1 MPSPAFHLSSALT
14 FLLVLSSGKL
24 TLARQAGNQTEASG
38 LYWSGLSVQTPDG
51 TCLVHNFNG
60 YIANGHVCG
69 ILGPSGA
76 GKSTTLSALGG
87 TIAPTSGLEVNG
99 EVTYYDS
106 EKNTKENLQ
115 VQGGKVAW
123 LKQRD
128 AFFSM
133 LTVEETLEL
142 AAFLELPKF
151 NERQRLRR
159 VKATM
164 DSLGLSKLK
173 DRRIGD
179 SSAHK
184 GLSGGEQRR
193 LSLALELLASPKL
206 FIGDEPTSGLVS

>member
-1 MPSPAFHLSSALT
+1 MPSSAFLVWLSLN
-14 FLLVLSSGKL
+14 LLVVLS
-24 TLARQAGNQTEASG
+24 LAREIGNQTESSG
-38 LYWSGLSVQTPDG
+38 LFWSGLSVQTADG

-60 YIANGHVCG
+60 FVANGHVCG
-69 ILGPSGA
+69 VIGPSGA
-76 GKSTTLSALGG
+76 GKSTALSALGG
-87 TIAPTSGLEVNG
+87 SISPNSGLEVNG

-115 VQGGKVAW
+115 VHGGKVAW
-123 LKQRD
+123 LQQKD
-128 AFFSM
+128 SFFSM
-133 LTVEETLEL
+133 LTVQETLEL

-151 NERQRLRR
+151 NERQRLKR
-159 VKATM
+159 VRATM
-164 DSLGLSKLK
+164 DSLGLAKLK

-179 SSAHK
+179 STANK